1 MTTVELVDLLRH
13 AYDGDPWHGPSL
25 TSVLARC
32 TAERAAAAVMP
43 GRHSIWE
50 IVLHVTGW
58 TGEVAQRLGG
68 SLAGEPPEGDWPAVA
83 STSPE
88 AWRQTLARLDAVHRS
103 LLDAVAAQPDTK
115 WIERVGDTRD
125 PAAGTGVSHGVMI
138 VGLATHY
145 AYHAGQIA
153 LLS

>member
-1 MTTVELVDLLRH
+1 MSSWPSSVTRTTATRGM
-13 AYDGDPWHGPSL
+13 A
-25 TSVLARC
+25 VLARC
-32 TAERAAAAVMP
+32 TAERAAAHPLP

-50 IVLHVTGW
+50 IVLHLTAW

-68 SLAGEPPEGDWPAVA
+68 ALAGEPPEGDWPPVN
-83 STSPE
+83 STSAE
-88 AWRQTLARLDAVHRS
+88 AWQRTLARLDVAHR
-103 LLDAVAAQPDTK
+103 LLVDAVAAQSDAK
-115 WIERVGDTRD
+115 WTERVGDTRD

-153 LLS
+153 MLRQP